1 MNAPATFLHPD
12 YIRLFGTVPPALAI
26 QPVDPLCSSR
36 DDGNLGPPHPHFRDP
51 NEGAAGFL
59 CSSCSSS
66 VAVAQP
72 ERHPSARSLAD
83 IAALRLHHIAK
94 GHTPESDAQHG
105 PVFFMS
111 AARAWWERAKAARTV
126 EARRKAMVAAAAIFV
141 AMIDAHDFTQQQ
153 QQGAAPDE
161 GL

>member
-36 DDGNLGPPHPHFRDP
+36 DDGNLGPPHQHSRDP
-51 NEGAAGFL
+51 NEGAAGPFSFP
-59 CSSCSSS
+59 CSCSA
-66 VAVAQP
+66 AVAQQT
-72 ERHPSARSLAD
+72 HPSARALAD
-83 IAALRLHHIAK
+83 IAALRARHVEK

-153 QQGAAPDE
+153 QQGTAPDE
-161 GL
+161 